1 MRLTGIKGLYSPRP
15 SSGDLNQLV
24 LQVYKSRLIIRAM
37 AVEKLKEQ
45 AALFAALADPT
56 RLKLLQILCHQSPPG
71 CRCVNNLSQI
81 MGITQPAV
89 SQHLRVLK
97 SVGLIT
103 GERRG
108 FRMHYQIDPKGLKRC
123 HKILS
128 TTLEFNDGGAKTSRK
143 QNRHSTAATT

>member
-1 MRLTGIKGLYSPRP
+1 
-15 SSGDLNQLV
+15 
-24 LQVYKSRLIIRAM
+24 M

-97 SVGLIT
+97 SVGLIP

-108 FRMHYQIDPKGLKRC
+108 FRMHYQIDPKRLKRC

>member
-1 MRLTGIKGLYSPRP
+1 
-15 SSGDLNQLV
+15 
-24 LQVYKSRLIIRAM
+24 M
-37 AVEKLKEQ
+37 ATENIKEQ

-71 CRCVNNLSQI
+71 YRCVNNLSQL

-97 SVGLIT
+97 SVGLVT

-108 FRMHYQIDPKGLKRC
+108 YRMHYQIDSEGFKRC
-123 HKILS
+123 QRILS
-128 TTLEFNDGGAKTSRK
+128 TTLDFDERCAEKSCK
-143 QNRHSTAATT
+143 QNCHSTVATT